1 MLMQVWKCA
10 YGAQLSSSSTRL
22 VPRAKRAQYGGNR
35 RQITSFAEKSWCLW
49 HKDCTKADFY
59 FDKLLDKVHL
69 DCWVDQPSAPWPED
83 LTEVFPRER
92 VLGAYHCN
100 KNCLGNFCYQIHM
113 KFPHQDDAI
122 FSWIRKHKSSMRPP
136 AHVRH
141 QHPRK
146 RPWNRVPDHCWRVS
160 ARFSVR
166 PAVIFTFHA
175 DYEPTKEQKWKID
188 EGRSALEDLHNLE
201 ALVEDED
208 APFDLTVPQL
218 NKTFRF
224 GIPPVA
230 SHHPADYLQHFSFFA
245 EKPVCAFLTAYKAVV
260 RVWFKAHRDAPD
272 LSYYEVSCHDKLT
285 SA

>member
-1 MLMQVWKCA
+1 M
-10 YGAQLSSSSTRL
+10 
-22 VPRAKRAQYGGNR
+22 
-35 RQITSFAEKSWCLW
+35 
-49 HKDCTKADFY
+49 
-59 FDKLLDKVHL
+59 
-69 DCWVDQPSAPWPED
+69 
-83 LTEVFPRER
+83 
-92 VLGAYHCN
+92 
-100 KNCLGNFCYQIHM
+100 
-113 KFPHQDDAI
+113 
-122 FSWIRKHKSSMRPP
+122 
-136 AHVRH
+136 
-141 QHPRK
+141 
-146 RPWNRVPDHCWRVS
+146 S